1 MGDTHWTLDPVI
13 NASMET
19 LKGPP
24 EADLERLMADRASK
38 EAKAPKVGERAPA
51 FTAERMSAE
60 GTVTGEQVS
69 LADYLGRDFALMF
82 GSITCPIYRG
92 QIPRFNEI
100 YAELSERCA
109 FLLIYISEAHPEDGW
124 QLDINHTQNVVY
136 SQPVN
141 MAERVAIAQD
151 GVCQHA
157 IKLPVAVD
165 DMDNT
170 IDQLYSGSPERLY
183 LIDAEGVVRHRSVPG
198 PFKLDVI
205 EDWYQAL
212 KG

>member
-1 MGDTHWTLDPVI
+1 MTDSSWTLDPVI

-19 LKGPP
+19 LKLPP
-24 EADLERLMADRASK
+24 EEDLKALMAKRAPM
-38 EAKAPKVGERAPA
+38 EARAPKVGEQAPA
-51 FTAERMSAE
+51 FTAERLSAE
-60 GTVTGEQVS
+60 GKVTGEQVS
-69 LADYLGRDFALMF
+69 LADYRGRDFALMF

-92 QIPRFNEI
+92 QIQRFNEI
-100 YAELSERCA
+100 YAELNERYA

-124 QLDINHTQNVVY
+124 QLDINHDQSVVY
-136 SQPVN
+136 NQPVTK
-141 MAERVAIAQD
+141 AERIAIAQD

-157 IKLPVAVD
+157 IKLPLAVD

-183 LIDAEGVVRHRSVPG
+183 LIDAEGAVRHRSVPG

-205 EDWYQAL
+205 ENWYQAL